1 MSTGVVRDIFATGAV
16 LSTAACTYMMFFD
29 MWYPSAHPVAAGGA
43 GTLGAAAVLGVQV
56 FVAALVPLLWK
67 GLLAP
72 LQDGPAILA
81 TRAEQRRR
89 KSQHAAAAVP
99 ATTGAS
105 SGSVNSSAP
114 LAHGDSP
121 PPVARAPAAGA
132 AAGASPPAPAP
143 AGSTPPSALQQ
154 LATVPLV
161 DILSYYIPMVVPRWM
176 MLVGAFLTLGGQPM
190 KDLLYVLYPNFREVR
205 SDCRVGVHKAP
216 HH

>member
-1 MSTGVVRDIFATGAV
+1 MRDIFATGAV

-29 MWYPSAHPVAAGGA
+29 MWYPSAHPVAAGST
-43 GTLGAAAVLGVQV
+43 GTLGAVAVLGVQL

-67 GLLAP
+67 GLLVP
-72 LQDGPAILA
+72 LQDGPGILA

-89 KSQHAAAAVP
+89 KLQHVQHAAAAVP
-99 ATTGAS
+99 ATTCAS
-105 SGSVNSSAP
+105 TSGVSSAP
-114 LAHGDSP
+114 LAHGDGP
-121 PPVARAPAAGA
+121 PPVAPAAGA
-132 AAGASPPAPAP
+132 AASASPPAPSP

-205 SDCRVGVHKAP
+205 LDCTVGIHEAP